1 MTVKM
6 SIPERRSSED
16 WRRLGLRALKELGST
31 DSVDRWPPSIYRE
44 MARGQRAYPRALA
57 EKVAEI
63 YQRDI
68 ATRRLIADYSKGLLR
83 KEAKNA

>member
-1 MTVKM
+1 MSVKT
-6 SIPERRSSED
+6 SIPTRRSCED

-31 DSVDRWPPSIYRE
+31 EDIDRWPAAVIRE

-63 YQRDI
+63 YKRDL
-68 ATRRLIADYSKGLLR
+68 ATRELITAYAKGLYK
-83 KEAKNA
+83 KEAAHA